1 MSVEDVKQ
9 TLDEAIQFSGIR
21 YPTVLHRPRLL
32 SDNGPCYVSKVLKD
46 YLDDEGI
53 SHTRGKPYHPMTQG
67 KIERYHRSMKNILL
81 LENYYSPPE
90 LEHQIGLFVEH
101 YNHHRYHEALNNVTP
116 ADVYY
121 GRDGQVL
128 QKRAQIRRKTML
140 LRRRQNCGL
149 TLV

>member
-1 MSVEDVKQ
+1 VKQ
-9 TLDEAIQFSGIR
+9 TLDDAIQFTGFGH
-21 YPTVLHRPRLL
+21 PTVLHRPRLL
-32 SDNGPCYVSKVLKD
+32 SDNGPCYVSKALKE

-67 KIERYHRSMKNILL
+67 KVERYHRSMKNILL

-90 LEHQIGLFVEH
+90 LEHQVGLFVEH
-101 YNHHRYHEALNNVTP
+101 NNDNRYHEALNNVTP

-128 QKRAQIRRKTML
+128 QKRAHVKRKTL
-140 LRRRQNCGL
+140 LMRRRQNFGL
-149 TLV
+149 RLA